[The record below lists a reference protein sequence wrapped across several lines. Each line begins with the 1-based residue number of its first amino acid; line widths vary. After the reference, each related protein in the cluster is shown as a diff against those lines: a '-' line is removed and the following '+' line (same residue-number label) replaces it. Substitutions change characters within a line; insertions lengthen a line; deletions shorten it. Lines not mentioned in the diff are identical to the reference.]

1 MPMNPKFDPEL
12 QKLLLEQEIEYHDS
26 FMRLHQT
33 IQDIKE
39 NVPVRVSAEVRAMS
53 ERAAK
58 MRYKE
63 LTEEEI
69 GRWAKWLAD
78 GDDQ

>member
-1 MPMNPKFDPEL
+1 MPMHPKFDLKL
-12 QKLLLEQEIEYHDS
+12 QKRLLEQEIEYHDS

-33 IQDIKE
+33 ILDIKN
-39 NVPVRVSAEVRAMS
+39 NVPIRVSAEVRAMA

-58 MRYKE
+58 LRYKE

-69 GRWAKWLAD
+69 TRWAEWLAD
-78 GDDQ
+78 GDSP